1 MVASAVVG
9 ACALIAS
16 IVLPWGTS
24 GVAALALFVP
34 TLALVLVYIL
44 FLLFLWN
51 ARTRMTDTT
60 SELRHVIEMSHDL
73 AATLDP
79 LDVGHGL
86 ARHMAQVAHADDCV
100 LSTWDRDGDRV
111 VTFGSYPVE
120 RGYDLEP
127 AYGLAEFPATR
138 RVLETQQPYFV
149 RADDPDADPAEVAY
163 LLAVGQKRLVRLPFP
178 VPGEGSGTVEPRST
192 RA

>member
-9 ACALIAS
+9 ACALIAP

-24 GVAALALFVP
+24 GVAPLALFVP

-51 ARTRMTDTT
+51 ASTRMTDTT

-79 LDVGHGL
+79 KDVGHRL
-86 ARHMAQVAHADDCV
+86 ARHIAQVAHADDCV

-111 VTFGSYPVE
+111 VTFGSFPIE
-120 RGYDLEP
+120 RGYEIQPDY
-127 AYGLAEFPATR
+127 ALAAFPATR
-138 RVLETQQPYFV
+138 RVLDSRQPYFV
-149 RADDPDADPAEVAY
+149 RVDPPDSDPA
-163 LLAVGQKRLVRLPFP
+163 
-178 VPGEGSGTVEPRST
+178 
-192 RA
+192 